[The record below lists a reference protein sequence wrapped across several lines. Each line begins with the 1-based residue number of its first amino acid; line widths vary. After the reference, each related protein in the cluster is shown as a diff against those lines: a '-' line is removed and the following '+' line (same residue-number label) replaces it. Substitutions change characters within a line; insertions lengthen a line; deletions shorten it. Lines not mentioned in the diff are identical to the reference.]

1 MCLTYLYLR
10 DFSFRVH
17 LRDSSFHVAHAES
30 RPFIMFDQG
39 DCDTGTDKGP

>member
-17 LRDSSFHVAHAES
+17 LRDSSFHVAHTES
-30 RPFIMFDQG
+30 SLSIMFDQG
-39 DCDTGTDKGP
+39 DCDTGTDKCP